1 MKNVNKYFVLLLV
14 GFLSFLG
21 GVKADDFDFEE
32 ISINIGDTIPL
43 IADGDYND
51 LRCSASFSVLSMSHS
66 GGYYKVSY
74 SSYGTSDS
82 ETMTCTWSGKKYAT
96 GQANV
101 PGQKV
106 FSFNLQKL
114 EEAPPEGTIKEDFR
128 AWYTLSQH
136 SRTLNFTTNFQI
148 NKINSFTH
156 TSGGEGELE
165 IIGCDVGGRSC
176 SVRATESVLSGALEN
191 QSTEHRF
198 DVKYTATNGNEIT
211 ATIYVTVERFS
222 GARAYSGGVSC
233 SYSGDWTYKEW
244 TRNEDGRTFHFYQA
258 NSSSA
263 ELPECFSKN
272 SIGIPHEFK
281 GWLSGLTSNDITPT
295 LGSCGTTIPAGSTVT
310 AGENYSPCFE
320 AAKSVTVVIVDAS
333 ISGLGTTWKIGG
345 DGMSF
350 THASNNATVE
360 LPEVSLGNYSDGHSF
375 QGWVNSQGI
384 MKQPGE
390 PVELNGDVW
399 TAVINR
405 TVVQNN
411 LYKNINKGD
420 NGFLVAD
427 GMTGCSVGASSQYV
441 SATYT
446 NGDCMVVGN
455 DATPS
460 GVYGEVV
467 VSFEDGSERI
477 YKFTVIDMTGE
488 SQNGNEVFVVD
499 TSKNI
504 EVGENDDAT
513 INGIDTQMCTTFEL
527 TSSPANSKV
536 FADYKV
542 GGTEVAKSTV
552 YLVEPLCDY
561 DDNEYIALCLDPGRR
576 GPGERNTNGVRTYVK
591 VSDVSGQDE
600 FGRLIA
606 YLAKNYK
613 IDGPGS
619 ENRVIANIATRIYAI
634 KNGISSAIDSSDKV
648 YYSHF
653 RSYEAVANKLKTYSG
668 EVTPSQAEAA
678 LDAGFSNW
686 RSDYSHAK
694 QEVINIIVY
703 MSKPVGEGGSG
714 NDAAEGFERTVDSP
728 VVNMT
733 GTNSYTITYTGTIT
747 LASGAY
753 IDSSA
758 GDGLLCPGNTS
769 LNKYGIDGCSSQISS
784 LANAADSRSMISY
797 TVSFNVDTTKLKIPT
812 TKDEE
817 KELSF
822 RLKYSGGSIAENI
835 FIAQAE
841 SSTDVLQRMLIFNT
855 SSPDLLIYFK
865 PYTNNCDLPILNPA
879 NCTGPDNCDLPT
891 FNAELFKASEC
902 CKDILDETSY
912 LYMNVCSAKCTTST
926 MQSICRYNASN
937 IGQADIYEVK
947 EGSEYNGS
955 ATGEGSGYQNAIGTC
970 VVNVTDTYRNDGGG
984 AVNFSAPGSQADFV
998 KYDDNKNVI
1007 NVDAYK
1013 DNRYC
1018 QVTCKEDWDFT
1029 MDSFGNY
1036 VGENAVAAGTYFQI
1050 INNDMFIGGKRT
1062 CYTTYID
1069 YDHFMRNLV
1078 KLSEQIIDNYNR
1090 FSEHSH
1096 IWTDI
1101 GEKRDKDDVTF
1112 KKTSEAED
1120 TIIRNEAP
1128 DGGIKNTNHVC
1139 VQYHDYCSS
1148 SDSGASTGRNFFWND
1163 SANSC
1168 VALRPNNG
1176 SCPTPIRNS
1185 SYYEEDGKYSESPT
1199 NKDGDGKNDYNN
1211 GIECDYVTYSCTS
1224 GTFYNGHTKCK
1235 VYIGAASCP
1244 AGATAPCTKT
1254 CSSGVKIGDSC
1265 YNIVDAVKKSTT
1277 HSIDKT
1283 DSNKVDQTPL
1293 LCKTYGYAYN
1303 YELKT
1308 TTGYEANV
1316 GTDKYYT
1323 GTISDEQRQIKLE
1336 GNQTDVTYNAVP
1348 EYECVVTAASYR
1360 PNLNG
1365 GETGKNSCKFKT
1377 ETSSPK
1383 DKYGDT
1389 YDDKD
1394 YGSDPYCT
1402 KIIDVNGEKFCDS
1415 EFPSGIEDKNKAYE
1429 TIKKELQDAA
1439 QNHMD
1444 NYKVALISLYDDVYD
1459 HAKDMHDC
1467 QHFQLHNSSDD
1478 NAEEERSQNT
1488 IQTDTILGM
1497 SRDYVKII
1505 TKFDPA
1511 ISYTYDEDAFMTI
1524 LGEDNIMEM
1533 YDEKNDAA
1541 YGGSEGSYFRN
1552 TNAEQQV
1559 TVKSN
1564 GVDEEMYLYRNK
1576 LEAHY
1581 YNPNGI
1587 WQAERDKQ
1595 KVRDYEDSEET
1606 DVDQKNQEKKIT
1618 FCIVG
1623 TTASNTNN
1631 SGMHKAFAS
1640 GDIYKWVGG
1649 NCYTAPVDYVK
1660 AHYVKSSI
1668 ANSSFYKNKGYWY
1681 ARSSDVK
1688 EHGDDLS
1695 NALENGNKRN
1705 GVNYRVN
1712 DRDERRRWS
1721 IMGSYNVFPIS
1732 MDTPRNLYQYTYT
1745 FGSVGSFKD
1754 GTLGRIMG
1762 SSTAIIQLNKRT
1774 CFYEVFE
1781 EVCLCCGEEVT
1792 IHYDGEDEDL
1802 TDDFLGSQ
1810 NAYKPEG
1817 SDKTPGSGNKVIL
1830 NTDGTLSFATSTSS
1844 LGNLTSFESGRQVAS
1859 NWRENTPFM
1868 YNGNNKLTTDKG
1880 QELKEE
1886 IEVKGETVYADTPE
1900 YAYYLTPST
1909 LTAIREYND
1918 EFGYD
1923 VNYNNLKVY
1932 GRYSIAP
1939 IQDGGTCTSPES
1951 CSWTTSEERM
1961 DNEIMNFQHY
1971 GSTFLEGFMND
1982 YKAGYDTNLSSY
1994 DMDANTCFVKSDFN
2008 QGEIEDVVRNNRC
2021 RWVDYIDTTNTYI
2034 DPTTGKTIKLFR
2046 LAFK

>member
-263 ELPECFSKN
+263 KLPECFSKN

-281 GWLSGLTSNDITPT
+281 GWVSGLTSNDITPT

-542 GGTEVAKSTV
+542 GGTEAAKSTV

-865 PYTNNCDLPILNPA
+865 PYTNNCDLPILDPA

-970 VVNVTDTYRNDGGG
+970 VVNVTETYRNDGGG
-984 AVNFSAPGSQADFV
+984 AVNFSSPGSQANFV

-1007 NVDAYK
+1007 NVDAYN

-1069 YDHFMRNLV
+1069 YDHFMENLV
-1078 KLSEQIIDNYNR
+1078 GLSEKIIDNYKK

-1096 IWTDI
+1096 IWTDYNKQTDSSKVSF
-1101 GEKRDKDDVTF
+1101 EATVATND
-1112 KKTSEAED
+1112 SEAKKD
-1120 TIIRNEAP
+1120 PQDSDA
-1128 DGGIKNTNHVC
+1128 VC
-1139 VQYHDYCSS
+1139 VQFENNCSNNTFW
-1148 SDSGASTGRNFFWND
+1148 SDSAKECVQLKSGNGSCPSADWDQTLIGYDST
-1163 SANSC
+1163 
-1168 VALRPNNG
+1168 PNNG
-1176 SCPTPIRNS
+1176 SGGSMSDENIQC
-1185 SYYEEDGKYSESPT
+1185 KYQEY
-1199 NKDGDGKNDYNN
+1199 K
-1211 GIECDYVTYSCTS
+1211 CTS
-1224 GTFYNGHTKCK
+1224 GTLVNNGGRTCRSTTSPTS
-1235 VYIGAASCP
+1235 VTG
-1244 AGATAPCTKT
+1244 TAPNLVYNCPTGYDYSSYYGTCVKYDSSKVTTDGTSKKT
-1254 CSSGVKIGDSC
+1254 IDKSDSSKVTQGELKCIYYGKTFDYELDTNQNIKVGNDKYWKGEKQSNGTELIAKENGDASYEGTAKFECELTAANYYPDAHGSSVQGKVQCKTVGVSNADVEYGDLEDYPDPICKTGFVTTSEGENFC
-1265 YNIVDAVKKSTT
+1265 KSKSTGNKQD
-1277 HSIDKT
+1277 SFDKMKT
-1283 DSNKVDQTPL
+1283 D
-1293 LCKTYGYAYN
+1293 
-1303 YELKT
+1303 
-1308 TTGYEANV
+1308 
-1316 GTDKYYT
+1316 
-1323 GTISDEQRQIKLE
+1323 
-1336 GNQTDVTYNAVP
+1336 
-1348 EYECVVTAASYR
+1348 
-1360 PNLNG
+1360 
-1365 GETGKNSCKFKT
+1365 
-1377 ETSSPK
+1377 
-1383 DKYGDT
+1383 
-1389 YDDKD
+1389 
-1394 YGSDPYCT
+1394 
-1402 KIIDVNGEKFCDS
+1402 
-1415 EFPSGIEDKNKAYE
+1415 
-1429 TIKKELQDAA
+1429 IKKKAEEV
-1439 QNHMD
+1439 MD
-1444 NYKVALISLYDDVYD
+1444 DYKVVLISLYDEVYD
-1459 HAKDMHDC
+1459 HAKDMFDC
-1467 QHFQLHNSSDD
+1467 QHFQLHNSTDD
-1478 NAEEERSQNT
+1478 NAEETRQNNEIQSQE
-1488 IQTDTILGM
+1488 ILGM
-1497 SRDYVKII
+1497 TRDYVKII
-1505 TKFDPA
+1505 TMFDPA
-1511 ISYTYDEDAFMTI
+1511 ISYTYDGDAFMTI

-1541 YGGSEGSYFRN
+1541 YGGAEGSYFN
-1552 TNAEQQV
+1552 NSNAEQKV
-1559 TVKSN
+1559 MVKSN
-1564 GVDEEMYLYRNK
+1564 GEDKEMYLYRNK

-1581 YNPNGI
+1581 YKTNGI

-1595 KVRDYEDSEET
+1595 KIRDYEDSEEA
-1606 DVDQKNQEKKIT
+1606 DVEADKSKKKVS
-1618 FCIVG
+1618 FCVVG
-1623 TTASNTNN
+1623 KTTGDPKST
-1631 SGMHKAFAS
+1631 SMHKPFVS
-1640 GDIYKWVGG
+1640 GDVYEWKGG
-1649 NCYTAPVDYVK
+1649 ICYAAEVHYVE